1 MNVTQQITNFLG
13 GVSQASDT
21 QKDPNQVDDIINGYT
36 DSTYGLLK
44 RPGSQWLYDLDIS
57 NPFTYKWFAI
67 NDSSLPFYG
76 CIGNGTLRLWSSQTG
91 QEQTILY
98 LDSSDTYCATPAGV
112 EAWKQFKLVTTE
124 KGTIV
129 VNKEVTVAASS
140 DKTPGTL
147 TGTVANFDGLPTD
160 AAVDDIYLITNT
172 DSEFDDYYVQWD
184 GNYWNEV
191 AEPGI
196 SLGLNNTTMPH
207 FLVRTGGSN
216 WALSPVN
223 YANRLVG
230 SAKSSPHPSF
240 VGLKINNAF
249 TYLNRIG
256 FLASSN
262 VVMSQPLVPDNTAV
276 GQTNPINFYI
286 NSAFVSS
293 DADPIDINASS
304 IKQVQLTSVSPGR
317 QGLVVF
323 GDVEQFLLYSEQ
335 GIITP
340 NTATIRSISQW
351 ERQSD
356 IDPVELNTEYY
367 FINGQFPLNQHARVI
382 KMRTRGLE
390 EDPIVTDI
398 SKDVSEWIPSN
409 AYQLVSSTQEQFV
422 SLTNR
427 ESNEIYFYRSFT
439 LDGELVM
446 RNWFKWEFDFNIVS
460 YDVINGNMYIIGECD
475 NAVFSCFLVLNN
487 APTNK
492 VLSNTTLQPATPVL
506 PVKPNIDVYS
516 RPIDG
521 GVKYKNGRTE
531 IQMPANFP
539 ILTNAS
545 PVVLLAENNMP
556 RSLQYENI
564 QAGFGFPV
572 EWRGDVQRFV
582 TNTSADRTADAER
595 MVLGYLFRYQIDLP
609 TLYYRAGDKTDFSA
623 RLNISRCKFEC
634 SAGLQG
640 SLSFQVRSDGY
651 PDYDATFEVTD
662 ADQYDADNLPLIKTR
677 VFEVPIHKQN
687 RYYTMSIVSDSPFP
701 IALNTMTWEGDYSP
715 RFYRRA

>member
-67 NDSSLPFYG
+67 NDTNLPFYG

-129 VNKEVTVAASS
+129 VNNQIIVEPSI
-140 DKTPGTL
+140 DETPGTL

-172 DSEFDDYYVQWD
+172 DSEFDDYYVKWD
-184 GNYWNEV
+184 GTYWNEV

-196 SLGLNNTTMPH
+196 SLGLNNSTMPH
-207 FLVRTGGSN
+207 FLVKTGTNS
-216 WALSPVN
+216 WTFSRIQ
-223 YANRLVG
+223 YANRTVG
-230 SAKSSPHPSF
+230 NSKSSPQPSF
-240 VGLKINNAF
+240 VGLKINGAF

-256 FLASSN
+256 FLAQSN
-262 VVMSQPLVPDNTAV
+262 VVMSQPLIPDNTQI
-276 GQTNPINFYI
+276 GQSNPVNFYI

-304 IKQVQLTSVSPGR
+304 IRQVHLTNVSPGR

-335 GIITP
+335 GVITP

-351 ERQSD
+351 ERHPD

-409 AYQLVSSTQEQFV
+409 VYQIVSSTQEQFV

-446 RNWFKWEFDFNIVS
+446 RNWFKWKFDFNIVS
-460 YDVINGNMYIIGECD
+460 YDIINGNMYIIGECD

-492 VLSNTTLQPATPVL
+492 VLSNTTAQPATPVL
-506 PVKPNIDVYS
+506 PVKPNIDTYA

-521 GVKYKNGRTE
+521 GVRYENGRTE
-531 IQMPANFP
+531 IQMPNNFP

-564 QAGFGFPV
+564 QAGYGFPV
-572 EWRGDVQRFV
+572 EWRGDLQRFV